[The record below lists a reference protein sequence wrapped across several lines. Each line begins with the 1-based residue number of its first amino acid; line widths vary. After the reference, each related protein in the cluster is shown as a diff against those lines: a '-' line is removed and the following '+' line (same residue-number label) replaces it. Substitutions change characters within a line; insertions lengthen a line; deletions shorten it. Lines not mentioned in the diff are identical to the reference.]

1 MRCPICSEEVRDVD
15 QAERWGPEFAHATC
29 VTAYN
34 AGKAAERER
43 WQRVAAAAQAV
54 TNGAEDIGDFLVSS
68 SLMAALALALDEGPN
83 DGLEHAGADALLR
96 HLLSKHFYV
105 SSDGSLSWKY
115 TECTDLLDVD
125 SVEFEK
131 ALLPYLKPE
140 DAKELAREHMKR
152 GL

>member
-29 VTAYN
+29 VSAYN

-83 DGLEHAGADALLR
+83 
-96 HLLSKHFYV
+96 SN
-105 SSDGSLSWKY
+105 S
-115 TECTDLLDVD
+115 T
-125 SVEFEK
+125 
-131 ALLPYLKPE
+131 
-140 DAKELAREHMKR
+140 ARSAA
-152 GL
+152 